1 MNFSDNGFSLLKEL
15 EGCRLKAYKDVAG
28 VWTIGFGA
36 TGPDVYEGLV
46 ISQEQADAWLR
57 QDVKYFEEVVNTSVS
72 TKLNQNEFDALVCF
86 SFNVGAAAFKNST
99 LFKLLNSS
107 TERTVVA
114 SEFLK
119 WCKADGKVVEGL
131 KRRREREK
139 SLFLTKAL
147 HPLLTTSILAQKD
160 TWLKREP
167 SQAADLPA
175 EKKLFV
181 PKGSA
186 HEWAS
191 ITMVPGQQHYKLSL
205 KAQPDAT
212 WWFWPADFKIIND
225 AAVVKEEPP
234 IKLPKLVL
242 DVPYFSQRDN
252 YTNPLSTCYS
262 SSCAMLLKY
271 LKPDAIA
278 SDDEY
283 LKTVYKFGESEEA
296 TAQIAALKYYGL
308 QAEFQ
313 QHGSWSDLESL
324 LVQGIP
330 IPIGILHKGPVSNP
344 TGNGHWITVI
354 GRTEDN
360 KGFVVNDPF
369 GDLDLVR
376 GTYVSTSGDHLTY
389 SKKNLGPRW
398 MVPVSG
404 NGWFI
409 KAKL

>member
-1 MNFSDNGFSLLKEL
+1 MKFSDNGFSLLKEF
-15 EGCRLKAYKDVAG
+15 EGCLLKAYKDVGG
-28 VWTIGFGA
+28 VWTIGYGA

-46 ISQEQADAWLR
+46 ITQEQADTWLR
-57 QDVKYFEEVVNTSVS
+57 QDVSHFEKAVTNFVTV
-72 TKLNQNEFDALVCF
+72 KLNQNEFDALVCF
-86 SFNVGAAAFKNST
+86 CFNIGESAFKQST
-99 LFKLLNSS
+99 LLRLLNGGND
-107 TERTVVA
+107 RTVVA

-119 WCKADGKVVEGL
+119 WCKVDGKVIEGL

-139 SLFLTKAL
+139 SLFLTKIL
-147 HPLLTTSILAQKD
+147 HPLLATSILAQKD

-167 SQAADLPA
+167 KQAADLPA

-186 HEWAS
+186 HEWAA
-191 ITMVPGQQHYKLSL
+191 ITMVPGEPHYKITL
-205 KAQPDAT
+205 KAQPDST

-225 AAVVKEEPP
+225 AAPEPKP
-234 IKLPKLVL
+234 PVIELPKLVL
-242 DVPYFSQRDN
+242 DVPYYSQRDN

-262 SSCAMLLKY
+262 SACAMLLKY
-271 LKPDAIA
+271 LRPDAIS

-283 LKTVYKFGESEEA
+283 LKTVYKYGESEEA
-296 TAQIAALKYYGL
+296 SAQIAALKHYGL
-308 QAEFQ
+308 QVEFRQ
-313 QHGSWSDLESL
+313 DGSWSDLESL

-354 GRTEDN
+354 GRTTDN
-360 KGFVVNDPF
+360 KGFIVNDPF
-369 GDLDLVR
+369 GDLDLVK
-376 GTYVSTSGDHLTY
+376 GTYISTNGKGLTY

-398 MVPVSG
+398 MIPVDG

-409 KAKL
+409 KAKK

>member
-1 MNFSDNGFSLLKEL
+1 VNFSDNGFSLLKEF
-15 EGCRLKAYKDVAG
+15 EGCRLKAYKDVGG
-28 VWTIGFGA
+28 VWTIGYGA

-46 ISQEQADAWLR
+46 ISQEQADTWLR
-57 QDVKYFEEVVNTSVS
+57 QDVSYFAKSVNDFVTV
-72 TKLNQNEFDALVCF
+72 KLNQNEFDALVCL
-86 SFNVGAAAFKNST
+86 SYNIGLGAFKSST
-99 LFKLLNSS
+99 LLKLLNGNTDRSL
-107 TERTVVA
+107 VA

-119 WCKADGKVVEGL
+119 WCKVDGKVVEGL

-147 HPLLTTSILAQKD
+147 HPLLATSILAQKD

-167 SQAADLPA
+167 KQAADLPA

-191 ITMVPGQQHYKLSL
+191 ITMVPGEPHFKISL

-225 AAVVKEEPP
+225 VAPVVEEPSAT
-234 IKLPKLVL
+234 LPKLVL
-242 DVPYFSQRDN
+242 DVPYYSQRDN

-262 SSCAMLLKY
+262 SACAMLLKY
-271 LKPDAIA
+271 LRPGAIS

-283 LKTVYKFGESEEA
+283 LKTVYKYGESEEA
-296 TAQIAALKYYGL
+296 SAQLAALKHYGL
-308 QAEFQ
+308 QAEFRQ
-313 QHGSWSDLESL
+313 DGSWSDLESL

-354 GRTEDN
+354 GRTADN
-360 KGFVVNDPF
+360 KGLIVNDPF
-369 GDLDLVR
+369 GDLDLVK
-376 GTYVSTSGDHLTY
+376 GTYISTNGKSLTY

-409 KAKL
+409 KAKK